1 MMELV
6 EILGLSIACEMFEVI
21 FSLAWNYKNSVLVY
35 LKLLIGNY
43 GVLWDV
49 SIDIELTLSL
59 FNSFSDEQKGNEWNE
74 MLKWLRFSWIDA
86 GI

>member
-1 MMELV
+1 MELV

-43 GVLWDV
+43 GVL
-49 SIDIELTLSL
+49 
-59 FNSFSDEQKGNEWNE
+59 
-74 MLKWLRFSWIDA
+74 
-86 GI
+86 